1 MLVLSRRVGEAILIG
16 DDIVVRVTEVRG
28 RGSRALVRLGIE
40 APLGTKV
47 LREEVEIE
55 VKKEMMEAKDPVL
68 DVLDGLERE
77 LSEEISL
84 NCPDDSS
91 DELPD

>member
-16 DDIVVRVTEVRG
+16 DDIVVRVIEVRG
-28 RGSRALVRLGIE
+28 RGPRAAVKLGIE

-55 VKKEMMEAKDPVL
+55 VRKEMMEAKDPVL

-77 LSEEISL
+77 LS
-84 NCPDDSS
+84 NGVG
-91 DELPD
+91 

>member
-16 DDIVVRVTEVRG
+16 DDVVVRVTEVQG

-40 APLGTKV
+40 APLGTKI

-55 VKKEMMEAKDPVL
+55 VTREMMEAKDPVL
-68 DVLDGLERE
+68 DVLDGLEKE
-77 LSEEISL
+77 LSDGI
-84 NCPDDSS
+84 
-91 DELPD
+91 

>member
-16 DDIVVRVTEVRG
+16 DDVVVRVIEVRG
-28 RGSRALVRLGIE
+28 RGTRASVRLGIE

-55 VKKEMMEAKDPVL
+55 VRKEMMEAKDPVL
-68 DVLDGLERE
+68 DVLDGLEKE
-77 LSEEISL
+77 LSDGI
-84 NCPDDSS
+84 
-91 DELPD
+91 

>member
-16 DDIVVRVTEVRG
+16 DTIVVRVTGVQG

-40 APLGTKV
+40 APLGTKI

-55 VKKEMMEAKDPVL
+55 VTREMMEAKDPVL
-68 DVLDGLERE
+68 DVLDGLEKE
-77 LSEEISL
+77 LSDGI
-84 NCPDDSS
+84 
-91 DELPD
+91 